1 MKSYTEK
8 QQSEFVE
15 LAQTLGIG
23 PARRELGYP
32 SYPTAIKWCQQR
44 GVTPNVDTLMQS
56 IKQYHTFYQ
65 DRDALLVCEQ
75 ALARVQEKL
84 TSDHLDADELKKVSE
99 ALQKT
104 VNTWLLLQGKANN
117 ITEKVSKDT
126 TDIELLDLLNTER
139 AKNSVSPRDLRT
151 TDSEA

>member
-1 MKSYTEK
+1 MRSYTEK

-23 PARRELGYP
+23 PAIRELGYP

-44 GVTPNVDTLMQS
+44 GVQPAVDTLMQS
-56 IKQYHTFYQ
+56 IKAYHTFYQ

-84 TSDHLDADELKKVSE
+84 SSENLDADELKKVSE

-117 ITEKVSKDT
+117 ITEKVTKDS
-126 TDIELLDLLNTER
+126 TDVELLELLNMEK
-139 AKNSVSPRDLRT
+139 AKNHVAQRDLDT
-151 TDSEA
+151 STEKA